1 VTLRLVALF
10 AILAIGVG
18 SWMLTCAA
26 WRFDRVAAGVRP
38 LEPRSFERL
47 TLVTLGT
54 GGAWENH
61 NRWGPST
68 AVALGDRVWLV
79 DAGRGVAESLRA
91 AEIPVAQPEAV
102 LLTNL
107 LPANTLGLDD
117 LLLTGWLRGRRE
129 PLRLLGPPGTLALAR
144 AVEAAVAPGARALGG
159 ALALPDGP
167 RFEVRELQD
176 GDGEELGALGFRAG
190 ALPGGPTPALAYRFE
205 WRGRAAVVS
214 ATGWAPDAL
223 TDFAR
228 GAQLLVHDGAM
239 VPTPEQAEAAGL
251 EEDPEQLRREA
262 AIQTPLAQAAGI
274 ARRAGIETLVL
285 VRLRPPPVYD
295 LQITSLVGDG
305 FDGRIAVAEDGDE
318 FTP

>member
-1 VTLRLVALF
+1 VTARLFVLLG
-10 AILAIGVG
+10 ILAIGVA

-26 WRFDRVAAGVRP
+26 WRFDQVAAGVRP
-38 LEPRSFERL
+38 LEPRRFERL
-47 TLVTLGT
+47 TLITLGT

-61 NRWGPST
+61 QRRGPST
-68 AVALGDRVWLV
+68 AVALGYRMLLV

-91 AEIPVAQPEAV
+91 AEIPVFQPEAV

-117 LLLTGWLRGRRE
+117 LLVTAWLRGGHE
-129 PLRLLGPPGTLALAR
+129 PLRLLGPPGSEALAR
-144 AVEAAVAPGARALGG
+144 AIEAAVAPGAEALGRALG
-159 ALALPDGP
+159 LPGSP
-167 RFEVRELQD
+167 RFEVRELA
-176 GDGEELGALGFRAG
+176 DGEGGEFDGLAFRAG
-190 ALPGGPTPALAYRFE
+190 ALPEGPTPALAYRFE

-214 ATGWAPDAL
+214 GTGWAPDAL
-223 TDFAR
+223 ADFAR

-239 VPTPEQAEAAGL
+239 VPTPEQAQAAGL

-262 AIQTPLAQAAGI
+262 AIHTSLAQAAGI
-274 ARRAGIETLVL
+274 ARRAGAETLVL

-295 LQITSLVGDG
+295 LQITTLIGDG
-305 FDGRIAVAEDGDE
+305 FDGRIAVADDGDE